1 MSEPKIY
8 KASDSAEAKALRRL
22 VPDAQ
27 VIVGSEEM
35 AQTAVEELSENDGRD
50 KTTSESINEAA
61 ETFNYALEVGDYSLA
76 EEAADLLSRYL
87 AACQRVMNAEK
98 KHVEVAEQAAGD
110 IAENYAEG
118 VTFERAKQLY
128 TQSVVKL
135 GNYKGEVED
144 RLDGVKA
151 LAFAQKMSAK
161 VDGAP
166 SVSPLPEFLPATI
179 ERN

>member
-8 KASDSAEAKALRRL
+8 NASTPQEADALRKL
-22 VPDAQ
+22 VPAAK

-35 AQTAVEELSENDGRD
+35 EKVAVEKLSQNDGRD
-50 KTTSESINEAA
+50 KTTTQTINEAA
-61 ETFNYALEVGDYSLA
+61 ETFNYALEVGNYELA
-76 EEAADLLSRYL
+76 EEAADLLSRYI
-87 AACQRVMNAEK
+87 AACQRVMSTEK
-98 KHVEVAEQAAGD
+98 AVVEATEEATGDVAD
-110 IAENYAEG
+110 YYAQG

-135 GNYKGEVED
+135 GNFKSEVDD

-151 LAFAQKMSAK
+151 LAFAQKMNAK

-166 SVSPLPEFLPATI
+166 SVKPLSEFLPATI
-179 ERN
+179 QKN